1 MSRYLLSRNFAFAFE
16 KLSSQLVSGFQNKVP
31 RPDFFAGRLQE
42 AKRPGHGGSESDG
55 PHQVIAQGEF
65 DRTVKSDFTTAPNP
79 TLFWR
84 GPVTS
89 MDHAM
94 QQ

>member
-1 MSRYLLSRNFAFAFE
+1 MI
-16 KLSSQLVSGFQNKVP
+16 SGFQNKVLK
-31 RPDFFAGRLQE
+31 PDFFAGRLQE
-42 AKRPGHGGSESDG
+42 AKRPGHGGSEADG

-84 GPVTS
+84 GPVRRTRGS
-89 MDHAM
+89 TLYWILLFSLALSVLLFEY
-94 QQ
+94 